1 MRPERFHAEAVV
13 LLLRKQGLATL
24 PEIKTSLG
32 TQVDMTAFRKLREIQ
47 YVRSYSHRG
56 RFYALE
62 EQAEFDARG
71 LWTYKGVRFSR
82 FRSLVNTVEEFIRR
96 SPRGFSA
103 AELAAE
109 LGVEVKGPLLQLVK
123 SERLV
128 RERVAGVYVYVSPDC
143 VRRKRQ
149 VAARKAGS
157 SAGSPGILRGPED
170 APTDVAKAALIL
182 FLSTLNEKQRRLYA
196 GLESLRSGQGGDAH
210 VARLTGLNVHTIAR
224 GREELRQRD
233 LDIDRIR
240 RPGGG
245 RKSVEKKTRRSSRRS
260 KS

>member
-13 LLLRKQGLATL
+13 LLLQGQRIATL
-24 PEIKTSLG
+24 REIKASLG

-71 LWTYKGVRFSR
+71 LWTYDGVHFSR
-82 FRSLVNTVEEFIRR
+82 FRSLVHTVEAFVRR

-103 AELAAE
+103 AELAVE
-109 LGVEVKGPLLQLVK
+109 LGVEVKGPLLQLVN

-128 RERVAGVYVYVSPDC
+128 RERVAGVYLYLSPDPA
-143 VRRKRQ
+143 RREEQ
-149 VAARKAGS
+149 VAARKAGPS
-157 SAGSPGILRGPED
+157 DGPPGILRGPED
-170 APTDVAKAALIL
+170 DPTDVAKAALIL

-196 GLESLRSGQGGDAH
+196 GLESLRAGRGGDSQ

-233 LDIDRIR
+233 VDIDRIR
-240 RPGGG
+240 RPGAG
-245 RKSVEKKTRRSSRRS
+245 RKSVEKKTPRSSRRS